1 MVTMVSQSRRSDR
14 DAQFWRG
21 EVERWRGEVERV
33 GAENVGLRVRVGE
46 LEGQV
51 SALAE

>member
-1 MVTMVSQSRRSDR
+1 MVTMVSRSRRSDR
-14 DAQFWRG
+14 DAQF
-21 EVERWRGEVERV
+21 WRGEVERV

-51 SALAE
+51 TALAE